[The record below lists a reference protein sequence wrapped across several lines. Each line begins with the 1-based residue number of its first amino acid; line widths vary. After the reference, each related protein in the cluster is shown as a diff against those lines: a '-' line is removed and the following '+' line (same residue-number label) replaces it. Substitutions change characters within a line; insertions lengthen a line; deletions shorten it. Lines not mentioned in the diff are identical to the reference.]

1 MFNLAFVTCRT
12 WMDLSDDERLVA
24 DALRSHGAS
33 VSAAIWDAPDVD
45 WSRFDAVVIRS
56 TWDYHLAPDE
66 FAFWVRQFAHD
77 RPRLWNPPQVVLQNM
92 HKGYLSS
99 LAAKGV
105 QTVPSVHLPRG
116 AEVSLRTLLLDHG
129 WEDVVIKPAISAAAY
144 ETWRTSLAMAGTDQG
159 KFGGQIRQ
167 RDLLI
172 QPYIPEIASKGE
184 WSLIFLGGS
193 FSHAV
198 LKRPGAGDFRV
209 QREFGGTFVPAQP
222 PSTLIDHATSILA
235 MVKQDLLYAR
245 LDAIERDGRLI
256 LMELELIEPFLFL
269 GSSPGAVE
277 RFAQTIITHVLKQNA

>member
-1 MFNLAFVTCRT
+1 MFNLAFATCRT
-12 WMDLSDDERLVA
+12 WMDLSDDDRLVTN
-24 DALRSHGAS
+24 ALRGHGAS
-33 VSAAIWDAPDVD
+33 VRAVIWDAPDVD

-56 TWDYHLAPDE
+56 TWDYHLAPDQ
-66 FAFWVRQFAHD
+66 FASWVRRFEQAG
-77 RPRLWNPPQVVLQNM
+77 PRLWNPPEVVLQNM
-92 HKGYLSS
+92 HKSYLTS
-99 LAAKGV
+99 LAAKDV

-116 AEVSLRTLLLDHG
+116 TEVSLQTLVLDHG

-144 ETWRTSLAMAGTDQG
+144 ETWRTSLPMTGTDQG
-159 KFGGQIRQ
+159 KFAEQIER

-184 WSLIFLGGS
+184 WSLVFLGGS

-198 LKRPGAGDFRV
+198 LKRPSSGDFRV
-209 QREFGGTFVPAQP
+209 QREFGGTFVPACP
-222 PSTLIDHATSILA
+222 PPALIDQATSILS
-235 MVKQDLLYAR
+235 MIDQELLYAR

-277 RFAQTIITHVLKQNA
+277 RFAEAIIYCLK